1 MSEVQKTEFEI
12 MQAKADAEFA
22 MTPVGQTIRQFEAT
36 QRMASMFSKSSIVP
50 QNFRGSENIGN
61 CVIAIDM
68 AMRMNAN
75 PLMVMQNLY
84 VVHGNPSFSSKF
96 LIATINASKR
106 YSTLQYEW
114 KGAENTDDWSCRV
127 VAYDVTDKDRKYP
140 LYGTW
145 ISLKMAKDEG
155 WSTKAGSKWRTM
167 PSQMLMYRASAFWQR
182 AYCPEISMGFLST
195 EELHDIEDVK
205 FEEIR
210 GNSDVVITQSEKP
223 KEEIKL

>member
-50 QNFRGSENIGN
+50 QNFRGNENIGN

-114 KGAENTDDWSCRV
+114 KGEENTDDWSCRV
-127 VAYDVTDKDRKYP
+127 VAYDITDKERKHP

-155 WSTKAGSKWRTM
+155 WSTKAGSKWKTM
-167 PSQMLMYRASAFWQR
+167 PSQMLMYRAAAFWQR

-195 EELHDIEDVK
+195 EELHDIEDVE

-210 GNSDVVITQSEKP
+210 GNNDVVITQSEKP